1 MYNILD
7 YLEVTAKK
15 YSEKI
20 AVDDGN
26 CVFTWDELLQLSQRI
41 GTNLIDKVE
50 FSKPIAIYMEK
61 SSITLAT
68 MLGVVYSGCF
78 YVMIDPSQPIARLQ
92 NICSVLEPQC
102 IITDESGIN
111 NIKEAGYGERLVMV
125 DDITKGDINSVAL
138 QQIRDKSKDT
148 DILYGIF
155 TSGSTGTPKG
165 IVVSH
170 RAVIDFIGHFVETF
184 DFDSEVRIGNQAPF
198 DFDVSVKDIYT
209 SVMTGATLILIAK
222 SLFSTPSML
231 LDFIC
236 EKKVTSL
243 VWAVSALTLVS
254 SLKGL
259 KYKVPTDVKQI
270 MFSGEVMPIKQLQQW
285 QKALPDAKFV
295 NLYGPSEITCNCT
308 YFPIEK
314 VYEKGEKVPIGK
326 AFEGREVFLMDDN
339 DEEIFDTDKSGEI
352 CVTGESI
359 SSGYYNNTE
368 ETVKRFVVFPKKGGR
383 LCYRTGDLGYYD
395 EDGQLYF
402 SGRKD
407 FQIKHMGHRIELEE
421 IEQAIE
427 QVTGIERCCCL
438 MDYKRNKIVGYYFGE
453 ATTEDIRVYL
463 KEKVPAFMIPQKLVK
478 VDEIPLTKNG
488 KMDRKYFQQRME
500 VNK

>member
-209 SVMTGATLILIAK
+209 SVMTGATLIL
-222 SLFSTPSML
+222 L
-231 LDFIC
+231 L
-236 EKKVTSL
+236 KVFF
-243 VWAVSALTLVS
+243 
-254 SLKGL
+254 
-259 KYKVPTDVKQI
+259 QHH
-270 MFSGEVMPIKQLQQW
+270 Q
-285 QKALPDAKFV
+285 
-295 NLYGPSEITCNCT
+295 
-308 YFPIEK
+308 
-314 VYEKGEKVPIGK
+314 
-326 AFEGREVFLMDDN
+326 
-339 DEEIFDTDKSGEI
+339 
-352 CVTGESI
+352 
-359 SSGYYNNTE
+359 
-368 ETVKRFVVFPKKGGR
+368 
-383 LCYRTGDLGYYD
+383 CY
-395 EDGQLYF
+395 
-402 SGRKD
+402 
-407 FQIKHMGHRIELEE
+407 
-421 IEQAIE
+421 
-427 QVTGIERCCCL
+427 
-438 MDYKRNKIVGYYFGE
+438 
-453 ATTEDIRVYL
+453 
-463 KEKVPAFMIPQKLVK
+463 
-478 VDEIPLTKNG
+478 
-488 KMDRKYFQQRME
+488 
-500 VNK
+500 